1 MQLQL
6 LGLCILTIISTG
18 ESVKMVQ
25 LNIPGVVDP
34 RQEKVMLRCEYE
46 LSPGETLYQVRW
58 YKDGNEFFRYAPTFN
73 PPGEDFNV
81 TGVRVSRVDSNDTV
95 VVLLQHTNIQMNTET
110 EVGIGGTYACEVME
124 DRPSFDTKYDMG
136 NLTIAVLPQ
145 QNPALGGLRSHYQ
158 LGDVLEAECTSAP
171 SYPTAELTFYLKD
184 IQVTKALT
192 RQLPDSGRID
202 GKVVS
207 STRLELSLPLQREY
221 FNASGSLSL
230 TCRSI
235 LPGVP
240 GAPYRDTK
248 AVVSLRANN
257 EKLAQEAP
265 ADSSSDVSVLVNSL
279 FILTV
284 VSVVLCSRHLMF

>member
-1 MQLQL
+1 MELQL
-6 LGLCILTIISTG
+6 LGICILTFISTG
-18 ESVKMVQ
+18 ESVRTVQ
-25 LNIPGVVDP
+25 LNIPTVVDP
-34 RQEKVMLRCEYE
+34 RQEKVMLRCDYE

-73 PPGEDFNV
+73 PPGEAFNV
-81 TGVRVSRVDSNDTV
+81 TGVRVSRVDSNDRV
-95 VVLLQHTNIQMNTET
+95 VVLFQRTNMQLNFET
-110 EVGIGGTYACEVME
+110 GTSIGGTYACEVMA
-124 DRPSFDTKYDMG
+124 DRPSFDTKYDLG

-158 LGDVLEAECTSAP
+158 LGDVLDAECTSAP
-171 SYPTAELTFYLKD
+171 SYPTAELTFYLND
-184 IQVTKALT
+184 IQVKKALT
-192 RQLPDSGRID
+192 RQLPDSGRVD
-202 GKVVS
+202 GNVVS
-207 STRLELSLPLQREY
+207 TTRLGLSLTLQRQY

-240 GAPYRDTK
+240 GALHRDTK
-248 AVVSLRANN
+248 VVVSLRANN

-265 ADSSSDVSVLVNSL
+265 TDSSSHVSVVNSL

-284 VSVVLCSRHLMF
+284 ASTILC